1 MWQQIFCCMGD
12 SHCVAKWFSC
22 QTFHSTRIRFGTFQ
36 PALGLYWQVG
46 PKQAST
52 TRLDQLM
59 MKQKRKEKDEQ
70 DGKEEGAPPTR
81 GRGRG
86 KGRGKGR
93 GRGGRGA
100 SKGVDDGSEKEAKP
114 KATKPKNSKGD
125 TKERDPKEKK
135 MKCNIGKEIWFGYTL
150 DEWAAWGTDG
160 AWSQTFDE
168 QKDKEAWAWDS
179 TAYWDQRSSAYA
191 LSKSQQPSGSSQA
204 KPRRQTAKTTN
215 SVSKRKETKENEY
228 DTADFN
234 PRQRKEKPLWRLRM
248 VRSQKR
254 RKPQRIQQ
262 SKRQPMIRRT
272 RKSMNQ
278 RAKPEATAQ
287 SESRRIRSNSQKRR
301 QQNRKG
307 EGKPMSTTTQKQ
319 EQGPAPTDLSRLR
332 CCMQHGREGCKRF
345 WTLSSWSKM
354 SQGTTSM
361 KCLDLGWQHSA
372 RVAWMC
378 TGAGQQ
384 LAWHAGQKRLMWA
397 TLAVQPRTAHGLS
410 EWQQHLKQ
418 QKCLQLAG
426 TNLVLPIVFLERNSS
441 SNP

>member
-1 MWQQIFCCMGD
+1 MQHRKGDLVWVHARWVGCLGHGWGMESNFWWAKRQRGLGMGQHSVLGSEEQRLCLEQIPTAIRILPSKTQETNSKDYQPSQQAKGNEGEWVWHSRFETQGKERKNPYGD
-12 SHCVAKWFSC
+12 WGWWG
-22 QTFHSTRIRFGTFQ
+22 R
-36 PALGLYWQVG
+36 
-46 PKQAST
+46 
-52 TRLDQLM
+52 
-59 MKQKRKEKDEQ
+59 RKE
-70 DGKEEGAPPTR
+70 
-81 GRGRG
+81 
-86 KGRGKGR
+86 
-93 GRGGRGA
+93 
-100 SKGVDDGSEKEAKP
+100 
-114 KATKPKNSKGD
+114 
-125 TKERDPKEKK
+125 
-135 MKCNIGKEIWFGYTL
+135 
-150 DEWAAWGTDG
+150 
-160 AWSQTFDE
+160 
-168 QKDKEAWAWDS
+168 
-179 TAYWDQRSSAYA
+179 
-191 LSKSQQPSGSSQA
+191 
-204 KPRRQTAKTTN
+204 
-215 SVSKRKETKENEY
+215 ET
-228 DTADFN
+228 
-234 PRQRKEKPLWRLRM
+234 
-248 VRSQKR
+248 
-254 RKPQRIQQ
+254 PQRMQQ
-262 SKRQPMIRRT
+262 SKRQPMIWRT

-301 QQNRKG
+301 QQNWKG

-319 EQGPAPTDLSRLR
+319 EQGPAPTDLSRPR

-384 LAWHAGQKRLMWA
+384 LVWHAGQKRLMWA